1 MLHYTALILITAL
14 LALRMATRLHRS
26 HK

>member
-14 LALRMATRLHRS
+14 LGLRMATRLHRS